1 MSKPV
6 IFHPNPSSF
15 LIIGLDKPDQLA
27 EVVRRLN
34 DYLGSRIS
42 GSSSTGGRM
51 VPTGNQATVAP
62 ATNNH

>member
-6 IFHPNPSSF
+6 IFQPNPSSF

-42 GSSSTGGRM
+42 GSSGTGSR
-51 VPTGNQATVAP
+51 VVSSGNQGTVAP
-62 ATNNH
+62 TTNNH